1 MAAAMA
7 NFAVACFT
15 ARTPIVVDH
24 AGNSKPVEELEV
36 GDVLLARNEFDPAG
50 PLELQRVEEKCVREA
65 AVMELVVRGRS
76 IKTTAEHP
84 FFVPAQNRFVPA
96 GELKAGDQ
104 LVSSSGELIS
114 IDSVSPLSELTTV
127 YNLRVAD
134 FHTYFVGGAL
144 WTWDVWVHNAY
155 KFTSNSDVSGAL
167 GNNMAG
173 SERGGQMMRSL
184 GFEAAHVVP
193 WDLERAEPLRQFL
206 MKNGWTLDDV
216 KFSPVNGVWLP
227 GPKLKDFWIH
237 PTWHRGGSQFTP
249 STSKHSQEAM
259 EEIMAQLKIAN
270 GDKFMI
276 DHILQSIGHSWQN
289 AEWSL

>member
-1 MAAAMA
+1 L
-7 NFAVACFT
+7 
-15 ARTPIVVDH
+15 VVDLE
-24 AGNSKPVEELEV
+24 GNSKPIEEIQE
-36 GDVLLARNEFDPAG
+36 GDWVLARSEFDPQG
-50 PLELQRVEEKCVREA
+50 PLELKRVEEKFVRTA
-65 AVMELVVRGRS
+65 AVMELVINGQT

-84 FFVPAQNRFVPA
+84 LYVPAQERFVPA
-96 GELKAGDQ
+96 GELQVGDL
-104 LVSSSGELIS
+104 LVSSQGTLIPIES
-114 IDSVSPLSELTTV
+114 ITSLNEITTV

-134 FHTYFVGGAL
+134 HHTYFVGGAL
-144 WTWDVWVHNAY
+144 WGWDVWVHNAY

-206 MKNGWTLDDV
+206 MKNGWTLEDV

-259 EEIMAQLKIAN
+259 EEIMTQLKIAN
-270 GDKFMI
+270 GDKAMI
-276 DHILQSIGHSWQN
+276 GHRLQSIGRSWQN
-289 AEWSL
+289 GEWSL